1 MTFVTK
7 VSYALVL
14 LVAAFLATA
23 IPGCAQEKSVS
34 ITVLVAR
41 TGTVNAKT
49 PGKAADSSNVAVWL
63 TPLDSTTETH
73 APVSR
78 PAAPK
83 LVQRNKTF
91 EPHLLIVPVG
101 TMVEFPNKDPFFH
114 NIFSLY
120 DGKRFDLGLYEAGTT
135 RSVMFDRPGVSFLFC
150 NIHAAM
156 SAVVVAVDT
165 PYYGLSDRSGTVIIH
180 DVPDGRYQVNVWYER
195 SLPEYLAGLKRTV
208 TITDANRNLG
218 VIKIAE
224 NQTVS
229 ATHKNKY
236 GMDYVPPPN
245 PEYNRP

>member
-14 LVAAFLATA
+14 LLAVFLATA
-23 IPGCAQEKSVS
+23 IPGRAQEKSVS

-73 APVSR
+73 APVSH

-101 TMVEFPNKDPFFH
+101 TMVEFPNRDPFFH

-165 PYYGLSDRSGTVIIH
+165 PYYGLSDRSGTVIIR

-195 SLPEYLAGLKRTV
+195 SLPEYLTGLKRTV

-229 ATHKNKY
+229 PTHKNKY

>member
-1 MTFVTK
+1 MSVT
-7 VSYALVL
+7 
-14 LVAAFLATA
+14 
-23 IPGCAQEKSVS
+23 I
-34 ITVLVAR
+34 LVAR
-41 TGTVNAKT
+41 SGTVNAKT
-49 PGKAADSSNVAVWL
+49 SGKAADASNVGVWL
-63 TPLDSTTETH
+63 TPLDSTAETH

-78 PAAPK
+78 QAAPK

-135 RSVMFDRPGVSFLFC
+135 RTVMFDRPGVSFLFC

-156 SAVVVAVDT
+156 SAVVVAVAT
-165 PYYGLSDRSGTVIIH
+165 PYFGLSDRSGTVIIH

-195 SLPEYLAGLKRTV
+195 SLPEYLTGLKRTV

-229 ATHKNKY
+229 LTHKNKY

>member
-1 MTFVTK
+1 MIFATK

-14 LVAAFLATA
+14 LVAAFLAAA
-23 IPGCAQEKSVS
+23 IPVRAQDKSVS
-34 ITVLVAR
+34 ITVLVTR
-41 TGTVNAKT
+41 SGTVNAKT
-49 PGKAADSSNVAVWL
+49 PGKAPDSSNVAVWL

-73 APVSR
+73 PPVPLPLAPR
-78 PAAPK
+78 

-91 EPHLLIVPVG
+91 EPHLLIVLVG

-165 PYYGLSDRSGTVIIH
+165 PYFGLSDHSGTVLIR

-208 TITDANRNLG
+208 NITAANRNLG

-229 ATHKNKY
+229 PTHKNKY

>member
-1 MTFVTK
+1 MNFVAK
-7 VSYALVL
+7 FRYVLVL
-14 LVAAFLATA
+14 LVATFPA
-23 IPGCAQEKSVS
+23 PGLRLLAQEKSVS
-34 ITVLVAR
+34 VTVFVSR

-49 PGKAADSSNVAVWL
+49 PGRAADSSNVAVWL
-63 TPLDSTTETH
+63 TPLDPTTETH
-73 APVSR
+73 APVSH
-78 PAAPK
+78 PAAPQ

-165 PYYGLSDRSGTVIIH
+165 PYFGLSDRFGTVII
-180 DVPDGRYQVNVWYER
+180 DNVPDGRYQVNVWYER
-195 SLPEYLAGLKRTV
+195 SLAEYLTGLKRTV
-208 TITDANRNLG
+208 TITDANRKLG

-224 NQTVS
+224 NQSVAT
-229 ATHKNKY
+229 THKNKY